1 MELGTEELAS
11 DARKAD
17 NQKIR
22 EHALW
27 DAERGA
33 SKKATTDQF
42 QCGKCR
48 QRKCTYYVRPF
59 HSSAPPGARYIA
71 SQGIALQH
79 PCPGT

>member
-1 MELGTEELAS
+1 MGAEDLAS

-27 DAERGA
+27 DAQRGA

-48 QRKCTYYVRPF
+48 QRKCTYYVRRHTPPPPF
-59 HSSAPPGARYIA
+59 
-71 SQGIALQH
+71 
-79 PCPGT
+79 